1 MSHAIVAPERIGVD
15 ECSRHPRL
23 MVGEPNRLEGR
34 VRDTQR
40 RFAETLRATGLK
52 AETRVIARVALEEH
66 DRHAAFDHHLKARTD
81 QHRPDPLSL
90 MFGQHPDRTEY
101 LHVDEPA
108 RSV

>member
-1 MSHAIVAPERIGVD
+1 MAGK
-15 ECSRHPRL
+15 
-23 MVGEPNRLEGR
+23 PNRLEGG

-52 AETRVIARVALEEH
+52 AETRVIARVALEKH
-66 DRHAAFDHHLKARTD
+66 DRHAAFDHQLKARTD

-90 MFGQHPDRTEY
+90 MFGQHPDGTGY